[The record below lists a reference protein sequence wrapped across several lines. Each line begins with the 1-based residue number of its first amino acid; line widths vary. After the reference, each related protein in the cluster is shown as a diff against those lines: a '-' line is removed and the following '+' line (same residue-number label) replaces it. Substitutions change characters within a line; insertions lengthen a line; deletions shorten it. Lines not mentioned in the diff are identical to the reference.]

1 MESVIITHNYK
12 FKKLVKLLIIVF
24 VSTISIKIIYTIIGH
39 SIVKAMYDGKL
50 VGFLNN
56 IIRGQ
61 SEHSLEYYYIVAD
74 KLATEIVTITAINL
88 SVLTCFLFLPPIILS
103 KWSSGKKWLNKHTD
117 NIDSLPDLNLG
128 IWIALAAGLGLF
140 MELMVIRIHSSYFQL
155 FAYFKNVSL
164 LSCFLGL
171 GIGYA
176 RGSLRPLTTPLV
188 LPFMAF
194 QIIFLYL
201 LRTADVDALSLN
213 PIREQHAFGIYQSG
227 GVIYSGLVYFF
238 LTTTFAFN
246 ALCFLPLGQLA
257 SRLMMRK
264 NKLVAYSWN
273 LIGSLSG
280 IVLFFIISLLWL
292 PPTIWI
298 LLSAIALF
306 PFFIKD
312 QISLIVSLVSMAI
325 VIVILSVPTKL
336 NEVEL
341 FSPYQN
347 LTLRISKSGPMHL
360 LASNSYIQ
368 HIGGRSEAREFP
380 YYFKPNPDDV
390 LIVGSGTGDDLTVAL
405 ENSVKSIDAV
415 EIDPAI
421 QKFGEYLHPDSPYS
435 DPRVNTII
443 DDARAH
449 IRKTKKKYDLII
461 YGYLDAHS
469 LLTSKSGGVRLD
481 SYVYTVEAF
490 REARKR
496 LKENGII
503 QLSFTTMNP
512 ALGQK
517 FYLMLKDAFDGKSPL
532 AYKVGNDKK
541 TITGHTFVAGDFI
554 QEPSDLPKDLYI
566 DLSAQFE
573 SGQYYAD
580 KSTDDWP
587 FLYMPVK
594 KYPSTY
600 LLMVFFLFITS
611 LFYVRNLAPGSV
623 RGFSFP
629 CFFWERGS

>member
-1 MESVIITHNYK
+1 
-12 FKKLVKLLIIVF
+12 
-24 VSTISIKIIYTIIGH
+24 
-39 SIVKAMYDGKL
+39 
-50 VGFLNN
+50 
-56 IIRGQ
+56 
-61 SEHSLEYYYIVAD
+61 VA
-74 KLATEIVTITAINL
+74 
-88 SVLTCFLFLPPIILS
+88 F
-103 KWSSGKKWLNKHTD
+103 
-117 NIDSLPDLNLG
+117 
-128 IWIALAAGLGLF
+128 
-140 MELMVIRIHSSYFQL
+140 
-155 FAYFKNVSL
+155 
-164 LSCFLGL
+164 
-171 GIGYA
+171 
-176 RGSLRPLTTPLV
+176 
-188 LPFMAF
+188 
-194 QIIFLYL
+194 
-201 LRTADVDALSLN
+201 
-213 PIREQHAFGIYQSG
+213 
-227 GVIYSGLVYFF
+227 
-238 LTTTFAFN
+238 
-246 ALCFLPLGQLA
+246 
-257 SRLMMRK
+257 
-264 NKLVAYSWN
+264 
-273 LIGSLSG
+273 
-280 IVLFFIISLLWL
+280 
-292 PPTIWI
+292 
-298 LLSAIALF
+298 
-306 PFFIKD
+306 
-312 QISLIVSLVSMAI
+312 
-325 VIVILSVPTKL
+325 
-336 NEVEL
+336 
-341 FSPYQN
+341 
-347 LTLRISKSGPMHL
+347 
-360 LASNSYIQ
+360 
-368 HIGGRSEAREFP
+368 
-380 YYFKPNPDDV
+380 
-390 LIVGSGTGDDLTVAL
+390 
-405 ENSVKSIDAV
+405 ENGAKSIDAV

-435 DPRVNTII
+435 SSRVNTII

-532 AYKVGNDKK
+532 AYKVGHDKK

-573 SGQYYAD
+573 SGQYYTD

-611 LFYVRNLAPGSV
+611 LFYVRNLAPVSV

-629 CFFWERGS
+629 CFFLGAGFMLVETKAITELALFYGSTWIVTSMVIAAILIMAFFANLLVYKIGTPNIFIIYGLLFLSLMCGFLFTFI